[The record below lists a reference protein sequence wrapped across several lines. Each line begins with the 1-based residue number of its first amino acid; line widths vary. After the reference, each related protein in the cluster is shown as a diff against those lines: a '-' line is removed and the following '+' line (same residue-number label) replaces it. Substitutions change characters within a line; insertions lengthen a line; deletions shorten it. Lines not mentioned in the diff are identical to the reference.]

1 MKYKLIFVMS
11 DKYITSSLNPLIK
24 LSTSSKS
31 TKSKDILPGNILQL
45 ITKIVPMSRKK
56 CISCALKR
64 GIPCPLELE
73 GRSVETKTTAG
84 SEFPKWGKRS
94 VEQILASTERNI
106 SESLSGIQVGK
117 LTIWVKSFEIEK
129 S

>member
-1 MKYKLIFVMS
+1 MS

-45 ITKIVPMSRKK
+45 ITKIVPISRKK
-56 CISCALKR
+56 SISCALKR

-84 SEFPKWGKRS
+84 SEFPK
-94 VEQILASTERNI
+94 
-106 SESLSGIQVGK
+106 
-117 LTIWVKSFEIEK
+117 
-129 S
+129 